1 MIKLF
6 LTDVDGCLT
15 DGGMYYSAE
24 GEVMKR
30 FCVYDGMGM
39 VCLQQAGI
47 PCGILTSENSPL
59 VKARAEKLKLRFLYL
74 GVGSKVGKSVTRYD
88 FSLQDAPSPSLSSEL
103 HSSSPSLSSESHSSS
118 PSLSSELHSS
128 SPSLSSE
135 LHSSSALSGSRGVSA
150 ELPPMSKLQAA
161 REICAQLGITL
172 ADVCY
177 VGDDINDIDLLRE
190 VGSPCCPSNAR
201 PEVKGISKSSGA
213 KADIRILDTPGG
225 QGAIRELADLILDQ
239 IPTQK
244 GVIRG

>member
-24 GEVMKR
+24 GEVLKR

-103 HSSSPSLSSESHSSS
+103 HSSS
-118 PSLSSELHSS
+118 
-128 SPSLSSE
+128 
-135 LHSSSALSGSRGVSA
+135 ALSGSRGVSA

-190 VGSPCCPSNAR
+190 VGLPCCPPNAR
-201 PEVKGISKSSGA
+201 PEVKSISKSSGA